1 MLSVPAELTILAL
14 LVFANGLLAMAE
26 TAVLAASKTRLRKL
40 AGEGSE
46 GAGRALALAEEPARF
61 LALVQLWL
69 TLSGMIAGVLG
80 GAELAGQFHGWLQKL
95 PLADPWAKVVAVGA
109 VTVGLSAFM
118 VLFGE
123 LAPRR
128 VGLAHPGAG
137 RGAARPPH
145 AHAGLAGRTL
155 PRRPRQLATNGIARL
170 IRLRTRP
177 PADSVG
183 DDEVRALV
191 EQGLHAG
198 VFQRAEKEMVEGV
211 LALDQMKVTA
221 VMTQRRKIVFLNLD
235 DPEETNWR
243 KIVTSGHSYFPVYQG
258 NRDQILGLVA
268 VKALWAHSAIG
279 LPTHLKNLLVPP
291 LLVPETMTA
300 MQVLEQFKKTGR
312 HVGVVTDEFGVVQ
325 GLVTLVDIFEA
336 IAGDLPEAGRRAAPE
351 TSRRADGEWVIDASL
366 PLGELKTLLGVAT
379 PLPHEAEA
387 EFHTAGGFVVTQT
400 RPDSGRGRSLRLER
414 LALQGR
420 GNGPQ
425 PGGQALAAAAGR
437 GGDQLFSAART
448 LRTSSAWVV
457 VDAL

>member
-1 MLSVPAELTILAL
+1 
-14 LVFANGLLAMAE
+14 
-26 TAVLAASKTRLRKL
+26 
-40 AGEGSE
+40 
-46 GAGRALALAEEPARF
+46 
-61 LALVQLWL
+61 
-69 TLSGMIAGVLG
+69 
-80 GAELAGQFHGWLQKL
+80 
-95 PLADPWAKVVAVGA
+95 VVAVGA
-109 VTVGLSAFM
+109 VTVGLSALM

-128 VGLAHPGAG
+128 VGLAHPE
-137 RGAARPPH
+137 RVAAL
-145 AHAGLAGRTL
+145 LAG
-155 PRRPRQLATNGIARL
+155 PVRRLAWLAAPFLAVLEAATNAIARL

-211 LALDQMKVTA
+211 LALDQLRVTA

-243 KIVTSGHSYFPVYQG
+243 KIVTSGHSYFPVYQN

-268 VKALWAHSAIG
+268 VKALWAHAAIG
-279 LPTHLKNLLVPP
+279 VPTSLKNLLVPP

-336 IAGDLPEAGRRAAPE
+336 IAGDLPEAGRQTPPE
-351 TSRRADGEWVIDASL
+351 TSQRADGEWLIDATL
-366 PLGELKTLLGVAT
+366 PLGQLKTLLGVTAS
-379 PLPHEAEA
+379 LPHEVQA
-387 EFHTAGGFVVTQT
+387 EFHTAGGFVVTQLGRIPAVGDHFDWKGWRFKVVEMDRNRVDKLSV
-400 RPDSGRGRSLRLER
+400 RP
-414 LALQGR
+414 
-420 GNGPQ
+420 P
-425 PGGQALAAAAGR
+425 AAPPPPAA
-437 GGDQLFSAART
+437 
-448 LRTSSAWVV
+448 
-457 VDAL
+457 

>member
-1 MLSVPAELTILAL
+1 MLSVPAELIFLAL

-26 TAVLAASKTRLRKL
+26 TAVLAARKTRLRKL
-40 AGEGSE
+40 AEEGNE
-46 GAGRALALAEEPARF
+46 GAARALALAEEPARF
-61 LALVQLWL
+61 LALVQFWL

-80 GAELAGQFHGWLQKL
+80 GAELAGQLHGWLLQL

-109 VTVGLSAFM
+109 VTVGLSALM

-128 VGLAHPGAG
+128 VGLAHPE
-137 RGAARPPH
+137 RVAAL
-145 AHAGLAGRTL
+145 LAG
-155 PRRPRQLATNGIARL
+155 PVRRLAWLAAPFLAVLEAATNAIARL

-211 LALDQMKVTA
+211 LALDQLRVTA

-243 KIVTSGHSYFPVYQG
+243 KIVTSGHSYFPVYQN

-268 VKALWAHSAIG
+268 VKALWAHAAIG
-279 LPTHLKNLLVPP
+279 VPTSLKNLLVPP

-336 IAGDLPEAGRRAAPE
+336 IAGDLPEAGRQTPPE
-351 TSRRADGEWVIDASL
+351 TSQRADGEWLIDATL
-366 PLGELKTLLGVAT
+366 PLGQLKTLLGVTAS
-379 PLPHEAEA
+379 LPHEVQA
-387 EFHTAGGFVVTQT
+387 EFHTAGGFVVTQLGRIPAVGDHFDWKGWRFKVVEMDRNRVDKLSV
-400 RPDSGRGRSLRLER
+400 RP
-414 LALQGR
+414 
-420 GNGPQ
+420 P
-425 PGGQALAAAAGR
+425 AAPPPPAA
-437 GGDQLFSAART
+437 
-448 LRTSSAWVV
+448 
-457 VDAL
+457 

>member
-1 MLSVPAELTILAL
+1 MLSVPAELIFLAL

-26 TAVLAASKTRLRKL
+26 TAVLAARKTRLRKL
-40 AGEGSE
+40 AEEGNE
-46 GAGRALALAEEPARF
+46 GAARALALAEEPARF
-61 LALVQLWL
+61 LALVQFWL

-80 GAELAGQFHGWLQKL
+80 GAELAGQLHGWLLQL

-109 VTVGLSAFM
+109 VTVGLSALM

-128 VGLAHPGAG
+128 VGLAHPE
-137 RGAARPPH
+137 RVAAL
-145 AHAGLAGRTL
+145 LAG
-155 PRRPRQLATNGIARL
+155 PVRRLAWLAAPFLAVLEAATNAIARL

-211 LALDQMKVTA
+211 LALDQLRVTA

-243 KIVTSGHSYFPVYQG
+243 KIVTSGHSYFPVYQN

-268 VKALWAHSAIG
+268 VKALWAHAAIG
-279 LPTHLKNLLVPP
+279 VPTSLKNLLVPP

-336 IAGDLPEAGRRAAPE
+336 IAGDLPEAGRQTPPE
-351 TSRRADGEWVIDASL
+351 TSQRADGEWLIDATL
-366 PLGELKTLLGVAT
+366 PLGQLKTLLGVTA
-379 PLPHEAEA
+379 PLPHEVQA
-387 EFHTAGGFVVTQT
+387 EFHTAGGFVVTQLGRIPAVGDHFDWKGWRFKVVEMDRNRVDKLSV
-400 RPDSGRGRSLRLER
+400 RP
-414 LALQGR
+414 
-420 GNGPQ
+420 P
-425 PGGQALAAAAGR
+425 AAPPPPAA
-437 GGDQLFSAART
+437 
-448 LRTSSAWVV
+448 
-457 VDAL
+457 